1 MLQGECNVYDFV
13 SWEWVKR
20 MNCQKRAEEMWK
32 KFTIKNKIGIFI
44 GVTFFMIGLSILF
57 GFWIVQFFLG
67 DFRVVLEDNV
77 KSNHFME
84 AMELETK
91 TFLAYIKEPSERNY
105 TELEEACKRTRN
117 AVENLPFSYEEMSPK
132 RYAKTWSV
140 RNSYAEYER
149 QRNHVLRMSKGSVE
163 YIKKL
168 YEIYNMQI
176 FLQEYA
182 RKLMRYTLEDENVVY
197 LEKAP
202 VMKSFPVTILIIG
215 GFLFW
220 SMINLARIL
229 YRTIVYPIYNMAE
242 ASKKIAAND
251 FLVDDVINDSK
262 DEIGE
267 LVKAFNKMKYATGE
281 YILTLEEKRTT
292 LDLLHKEELERLK
305 IEKQMEAIQLDLL
318 KSQIDPH
325 FLFNTLNVIGGM
337 ANLEDAVTTEK
348 MIKALS
354 SIFRYNLKMRDSEVN
369 LKQELCIVKDYIY
382 IQQMR
387 FGNRIQFRIDCPIE
401 LETAIVP
408 AFSFQPLVENAILHG
423 LSKKEEGGKVVITV
437 KRKMCNLEIYIADTG
452 IGMTEEKLR
461 EVRTSMQAGHGG
473 AIGIGLGN
481 IYKRILG
488 LYKTGELEINSKW
501 REGTTILLS
510 IPQVEW
516 GEARQNN
523 VQSTDCR

>member
-1 MLQGECNVYDFV
+1 MYYK
-13 SWEWVKR
+13 KR
-20 MNCQKRAEEMWK
+20 TEEIWK

-44 GVTFFMIGLSILF
+44 SVTFFMIGLSVLF
-57 GFWIVQFFLG
+57 DFWLVQFFVG
-67 DFRVVLEDNV
+67 DFRAVLEDNA
-77 KSNHFME
+77 KSNDFME
-84 AMELETK
+84 AMEAETK
-91 TFLAYIKEPSERNY
+91 IFLVYIKEPSEQQY

-149 QRNHVLRMSKGSVE
+149 QRNHILHMSKGSLE

-168 YEIYNMQI
+168 YKIYDMQV

-197 LEKAP
+197 LEKVP
-202 VMKSFPVTILIIG
+202 VMKSFPITILIIG

-220 SMINLARIL
+220 SMIKLARIM
-229 YRTIVYPIYNMAE
+229 YRTIIYPIYNMAE
-242 ASKKIAAND
+242 ASKKIAANN
-251 FLVDDVINDSK
+251 FLFDDVINDSD

-305 IEKQMEAIQLDLL
+305 VEKQMEAIKLDLL
-318 KSQIDPH
+318 KSQINPH

-354 SIFRYNLKMRDSEVN
+354 SIFRYNLKMREAEVK
-369 LKQELCIVKDYIY
+369 LKQELRIVRDYIY

-387 FGNRIQFRIDCPIE
+387 FGNRIQFQINCPVE

-408 AFSFQPLVENAILHG
+408 AFSFQPLVENAIIHG
-423 LSKKEEGGKVVITV
+423 LSKKEEGGKVVIIV
-437 KRKMCNLEIYIADTG
+437 ERKIGNLIICITDTG
-452 IGMTEEKLR
+452 IGMTEEKLK
-461 EVRTSMQAGHGG
+461 EVRTEIQAGVGG

-481 IYKRILG
+481 IYKRIHR

-501 REGTTILLS
+501 KEGTTIFLS
-510 IPQVEW
+510 IPQLEW
-516 GEARQNN
+516 EGGEVRQC
-523 VQSTDCR
+523 TEY